1 LVEGADGVGGAIVRG
16 EDGGLGVGE
25 GDRPGAKVCSAA
37 NGSAP
42 GGVTRQRIRI
52 EAIRLAYQAARAGLR
67 EW

>member
-1 LVEGADGVGGAIVRG
+1 LAEGADGVGSAIVRG
-16 EDGGLGVGE
+16 EEGGVGAD
-25 GDRPGAKVCSAA
+25 GRPGAKVWSAA

-42 GGVTRQRIRI
+42 GGITRQRIRI

>member
-1 LVEGADGVGGAIVRG
+1 LAEGADDVDGVGGAIVRG
-16 EDGGLGVGE
+16 EGGGA